1 MSKTS
6 YHFYDVDLSLLP
18 VFEGIPVELLQKI
31 LHEDMVRFY
40 SDEEV
45 LFRQGDE
52 GGCLVVLL
60 HGQARV
66 IADNIF
72 LVTRRPYE
80 LIGEQAII
88 NRTTRNATV
97 IAQGMVKALVIP
109 KANVEQLMSNVT
121 FMANLL
127 RLVSDKLSEATSERA
142 FRFRNERLLFQEFRA
157 HLSSEATQQLLAIG
171 IEYGKPRYIDAIIL
185 FSDIRGFTERSA
197 GMTPEKIADQLG
209 LFLDATVSVIHSH
222 EGIVDKFIG
231 DAVMAFWGFAPT
243 EQDPVKQAFTCA
255 QEMVQTAAQMHF
267 GGEPIAIGVG
277 LNAGQVFS
285 GNIGGDGKRQFTLI
299 GTPVNLAA
307 RFEAE
312 TKFLGV
318 PIVIGQA
325 FCDRMLPDMQRYLIK
340 HENHPIKGA
349 KPQTIYAYTPNST
362 IGEKEKICL
371 GNTKIV

>member
-1 MSKTS
+1 VNKTNHHL
-6 YHFYDVDLSLLP
+6 YGINLSLLS
-18 VFEGIPVELLQKI
+18 VFEGIPIELLQSV

-40 SDEEV
+40 SDEEI
-45 LFRQGDE
+45 LFHQRDE

-66 IADNIF
+66 IVDNVF

-80 LIGEQAII
+80 LIGEQAIV
-88 NRTTRNATV
+88 NRTTRSATV

-109 KANVEQLMSNVT
+109 KASVEQLMTNVT
-121 FMANLL
+121 FMTNLL
-127 RLVSDKLSEATSERA
+127 RLVSNKLSEASSERA

-157 HLSSEATQQLLAIG
+157 HLSPEATQQLLAVG
-171 IEYGKPRYIDAIIL
+171 IEYGKPQYIDAIIL
-185 FSDIRGFTERSA
+185 FSDIRAFTERSA
-197 GMTPEKIADQLG
+197 GMTPERIADQLG
-209 LFLDATVSVIHSH
+209 SFLDATVSVIHRY

-255 QEMVQTAAQMHF
+255 QEMVHTAAQMHF
-267 GGEPIAIGVG
+267 GGEPIDIGVG

-312 TKFLGV
+312 TKVLRV
-318 PIVIGQA
+318 PIVLGQA
-325 FCDRMLPDMQRYLIK
+325 FYDRMLPDMQRYLIK

-349 KPQTIYAYTPNST
+349 KPQTIYTYTPNST
-362 IGEKEKICL
+362 IGEKEKI
-371 GNTKIV
+371 